1 MHFAFRT
8 NYDVDVGMA
17 RSHMQH
23 ARPLLALILV
33 LALSPVA
40 AADYALGLVAY
51 DRGDIATAHR
61 EFSALAKQGDRAA
74 QYSLAMLYLKSNPP
88 DYVSAR
94 PWLEQSARQGLAEA
108 QYMLGLLS
116 VYGAGGVTD
125 QKQGLRWLE
134 SAGSQGNED
143 AQALLDKIQSA
154 RLREAESARH
164 KSEQASRLR
173 ADLESAK
180 ASEHVLQKHL
190 AKSKER
196 EKVLESERATLRK
209 ARARLEQDSQR
220 MQRELKQNAD
230 RMQRELKRDADRM
243 RRERAALEAEL
254 IALRARV
261 AESERVPTPAPAPAP
276 VSAPAPASDA
286 VAEPA
291 GEIVVS
297 GTISEILPDGIL
309 LTDVSRRLQG
319 QGALIP
325 EVFDVFVNLLA
336 TNGLTR
342 GQDVAF
348 VAEATTAYRYK
359 TEGGAIGRVRAY
371 RALGVWSGY

>member
-1 MHFAFRT
+1 
-8 NYDVDVGMA
+8 
-17 RSHMQH
+17 MQH

-40 AADYALGLVAY
+40 AADYTLGLIAF

-74 QYSLAMLYLKSNPP
+74 RYSLAMLYLKSDPP
-88 DYVSAR
+88 DYARAR
-94 PWLEQSARQGLAEA
+94 PLLEQSARQGLAES

-116 VYGAGGVTD
+116 VYGVGGVKD
-125 QKQGLRWLE
+125 QEQGLRWLE
-134 SAGSQGNED
+134 SASSQGNED
-143 AQALLDKIQSA
+143 AQALLDNIQSA

-164 KSEQASRLR
+164 KTEQASRLR

-180 ASEHVLQKHL
+180 ATEQALQKRL
-190 AKSKER
+190 AKSKQR

-209 ARARLEQDSQR
+209 ARAKLEQDSQR
-220 MQRELKQNAD
+220 MQRQRKQ
-230 RMQRELKRDADRM
+230 DADRM

-261 AESERVPTPAPAPAP
+261 AESARADKPGSAAAL

-286 VAEPA
+286 GAEPP
-291 GEIVVS
+291 GEVVVS

-309 LTDVSRRLQG
+309 LTDVSRRLKG
-319 QGALIP
+319 QGALVP

-336 TNGLTR
+336 TNGLSR

-348 VAEATTAYRYK
+348 VAEATTAYRYQ